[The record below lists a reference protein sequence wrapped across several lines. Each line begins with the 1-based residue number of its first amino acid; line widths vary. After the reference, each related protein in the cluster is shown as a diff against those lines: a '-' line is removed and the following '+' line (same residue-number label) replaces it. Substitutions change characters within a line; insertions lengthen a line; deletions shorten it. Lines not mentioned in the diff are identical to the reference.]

1 MRALLT
7 VLCKELVENAR
18 DRRTLL
24 SALLIGPLG
33 GPLLFGVMMNLTL
46 ERGRERAAQALE
58 LPVVGR
64 SAAPNLVAFLER
76 EGVKVS
82 DLPGGAAG
90 AAAAVRHRAARVVLV
105 IPDGYGERLRAG
117 EPADVRLYTD
127 TSDTSASADRARA
140 EALLRGYGS
149 QIAAWR
155 LQSRGLAPLLM
166 QPVVVDEIDVST
178 PAARALALLGMLSY
192 FIVFAT
198 LMGGLYVAIDT
209 TAGERERG
217 SLEPLLTLPVARRA
231 LVYGKI
237 LAASVYMALSLLLNL
252 AAFAVSLRFVRLD
265 TVGMALNLGPGVAL
279 AIFAVMLPFVLLGSA
294 LMTIVASF
302 TRSYRE
308 AQSWLAAVL
317 LVPTLPIVFASL
329 YQVPSRTSLMWVPS
343 LSQHLLIQSLL
354 RGEELDAL
362 HVLLS
367 AGATLAAGVLLARLA
382 ARLYERERIL
392 G

>member
-1 MRALLT
+1 MRALWT

-18 DRRTLL
+18 DRRTVL
-24 SALLIGPLG
+24 SALVLGPLG
-33 GPLLFGVMMNLTL
+33 APLLFTVMMNLTL
-46 ERGRERAAQALE
+46 ERGRERAEQPLE
-58 LPVVGR
+58 LPVAGQR
-64 SAAPNLVAFLER
+64 AAPNLVAFLKG
-76 EGVKVS
+76 EGVRIS
-82 DLPGGAAG
+82 DFQGGAAA
-90 AAAAVRHRAARVVLV
+90 AAAAVRSHEARVVLV
-105 IPDGYGERLRAG
+105 IPDTYGERLRAG
-117 EPADVRLYTD
+117 EPAAVQLYTD
-127 TSDTSASADRARA
+127 SSDTGARGDRVRA

-155 LQSRGLAPLLM
+155 LEARGLSPLLA
-166 QPVVVDEIDVST
+166 QPLAVDEVDVST
-178 PAARALALLGMLSY
+178 PAARALAVLGMLSY

-217 SLEPLLTLPVARRA
+217 SLEPLLTLPVPRRA

-237 LAASVYMALSLLLNL
+237 LAAGAYMSLSLSLTV
-252 AAFAVSLRFVRLD
+252 ATFAVSLRFVRFD
-265 TVGMALNLGPGVAL
+265 TLGMALNLGPRVAL
-279 AIFAVMLPFVLLGSA
+279 AMVAVMLPFVLLGSA

-308 AQSWLAAVL
+308 AQSWLAAVV
-317 LVPTLPIVFASL
+317 LVPTLPIVFAAL
-329 YQVPSRTSLMWVPS
+329 YQVPSRAGLMWVPS

-354 RGEELDAL
+354 RGEELKAS

-367 AGATLAAGVLLARLA
+367 VAATLALGALLAWIA
-382 ARLYERERIL
+382 ARLYGRERIL

>member
-1 MRALLT
+1 MRALWT
-7 VLCKELVENAR
+7 VFLKELLENAR

-24 SALLIGPLG
+24 SALVIGPLG
-33 GPLLFGVMMNLTL
+33 GPLLFGLMMNLTL
-46 ERGRERAAQALE
+46 ERGRERAEQALE
-58 LPVVGR
+58 LQVAGR

-82 DLPGGAAG
+82 ELPGGAAA
-90 AAAAVRHRAARVVLV
+90 AAAAVRSRSSRLVLV
-105 IPDGYGERLRAG
+105 IPDNYGARLRAG
-117 EPADVRLYTD
+117 EPAGVRLYTD
-127 TSDTSASADRARA
+127 TSDTSASGDRARA
-140 EALLRGYGS
+140 EALLRAYGG

-155 LQSRGLAPLLM
+155 LQARGLSPLLM
-166 QPVVVDEIDVST
+166 QPVAVDEVDVST

-192 FIVFAT
+192 FVVFAT

-237 LAASVYMALSLLLNL
+237 LAAGVYMALSLLLNL
-252 AAFAVSLRFVRLD
+252 AAFALSLRFVRLD

-279 AIFAVMLPFVLLGSA
+279 AIFAVMLPFVLVGSS

-302 TRSYRE
+302 TRTYRE

-317 LVPTLPIVFASL
+317 LVPTLPIIFASL
-329 YQVPSRTSLMWVPS
+329 YQVPSRTALMWVPS
-343 LSQHLLIQSLL
+343 LSQHLLIQALL
-354 RGEELDAL
+354 RGEAPGAL
-362 HVLLS
+362 HVSLS
-367 AGATLAAGVLLARLA
+367 VGATLAIGALLAWIA
-382 ARLYERERIL
+382 ARLYARERIL

>member
-7 VLCKELVENAR
+7 VLFKELIENAR

-33 GPLLFGVMMNLTL
+33 GPLLFGVMIDLTL
-46 ERGRERAAQALE
+46 ERGRDRAEQALE
-58 LPVVGR
+58 LPVAGER
-64 SAAPNLVAFLER
+64 AAPNLVAFLRR

-82 DLPGGAAG
+82 GFAG
-90 AAAAVRHRAARVVLV
+90 DAAAAAEAVRSHAARLVLV

-117 EPADVRLYTD
+117 EPAGVRLYTD
-127 TSDTSASADRARA
+127 TSDTSTSGDRTRA
-140 EALLRGYGS
+140 EALLRAYSG
-149 QIAAWR
+149 QLAAWR
-155 LQSRGLAPLLM
+155 LEARGLSPLLI
-166 QPVVVDEIDVST
+166 QPVVVDEVDVST
-178 PAARALALLGMLSY
+178 PAGRALTLLGMLSY

-217 SLEPLLTLPVARRA
+217 SLEPLLTLPVARQT

-265 TVGMALNLGPGVAL
+265 MVGMALNLGPGAAL
-279 AIFAVMLPFVLLGSA
+279 AIFAVMLPFVLVGSA

-302 TRSYRE
+302 TRTYRE

-329 YQVPSRTSLMWVPS
+329 YQVPSRTALMWVPS
-343 LSQHLLIQSLL
+343 LGQHLLIQSLL
-354 RGEELDAL
+354 RGETPRAL
-362 HVLLS
+362 HVALS
-367 AGATLAAGVLLARLA
+367 VGATALIGALLAWVA
-382 ARLYERERIL
+382 TRLYAREKIL

>member
-7 VLCKELVENAR
+7 VLLKELVENAR

-33 GPLLFGVMMNLTL
+33 GPLLFSVMMNLTL
-46 ERGRERAAQALE
+46 ERGRERAEQPLE
-58 LPVVGR
+58 LPVAGR
-64 SAAPNLVAFLER
+64 GAAPNLVAFLER
-76 EGVKVS
+76 EGVRVS
-82 DLPGGAAG
+82 DFPGGAAA
-90 AAAAVRHRAARVVLV
+90 AAAAVRSRAARLVLV
-105 IPDGYGERLRAG
+105 IPDSYGERLRAG
-117 EPADVRLYTD
+117 EPAGVRLYAD
-127 TSDTSASADRARA
+127 TSDTSANADRSRA
-140 EALLRGYGS
+140 EALLRSYGG

-155 LQSRGLAPLLM
+155 LQARGLAPLLL

-217 SLEPLLTLPVARRA
+217 SLEPLLTLPVARSA
-231 LVYGKI
+231 LVYAKI
-237 LAASVYMALSLLLNL
+237 LAAGVYMALSLLLNL

-265 TVGMALNLGPGVAL
+265 TVGMALNLGPGIAL

-317 LVPTLPIVFASL
+317 LVPTLPIIFASL
-329 YQVPSRTSLMWVPS
+329 YQLPSRTALMWVPS

-354 RGEELDAL
+354 RGEVPLPL

-367 AGATLAAGVLLARLA
+367 AGATLLIGLLLARLA
-382 ARLYERERIL
+382 ARLYQRERIL

>member
-1 MRALLT
+1 MRPLVT
-7 VLCKELVENAR
+7 VLLKELVENAR
-18 DRRTLL
+18 DRRTPL

-46 ERGRERAAQALE
+46 ERGRERAEQALE
-58 LPVVGR
+58 LPVAGR
-64 SAAPNLVAFLER
+64 AAAPNLVAFLER

-82 DLPGGAAG
+82 DFPGGAAA
-90 AAAAVRHRAARVVLV
+90 AAAAVRGRAARLVLV

-117 EPADVRLYTD
+117 EPAGVRLYTD

-140 EALLRGYGS
+140 EALLRSYGG

-155 LQSRGLAPLLM
+155 LQARGLAPLLM
-166 QPVVVDEIDVST
+166 QPLVVDEVDVST

-192 FIVFAT
+192 FIMFAT

-217 SLEPLLTLPVARRA
+217 SLEPLLALPVARPA
-231 LVYGKI
+231 LVYAKI
-237 LAASVYMALSLLLNL
+237 LAAGVYMALSLLLNL

-265 TVGMALNLGPGVAL
+265 TVGMALNVGPGVAL
-279 AIFAVMLPFVLLGSA
+279 AIFAVMLPFVLLGSS

-308 AQSWLAAVL
+308 AQSWLAAVV
-317 LVPTLPIVFASL
+317 LVPTLPIIFASL
-329 YQVPSRTSLMWVPS
+329 YQVPSRTGLMWVPS

-354 RGEELDAL
+354 RGEDPQAL

-367 AGATLAAGVLLARLA
+367 AGATLAIGALLARIA

>member
-1 MRALLT
+1 MRSLWT
-7 VLCKELVENAR
+7 VLLKELIENAR

-24 SALLIGPLG
+24 SALVIGPLG

-46 ERGRERAAQALE
+46 ERGRERAEQALE
-58 LPVVGR
+58 LPVAGR
-64 SAAPNLVAFLER
+64 AAAPNLVAFLER

-82 DLPGGAAG
+82 DFAGG
-90 AAAAVRHRAARVVLV
+90 AAAAADAVRNRSARLVLV
-105 IPDGYGERLRAG
+105 IPESYGERLRAG
-117 EPADVRLYTD
+117 EPAAVRLYTD
-127 TSDTSASADRARA
+127 TSDTSASGDRARA

-155 LQSRGLAPLLM
+155 LQARGLAPLLL
-166 QPVVVDEIDVST
+166 QPVAVDEVDVST

-192 FIVFAT
+192 FVVFAT

-217 SLEPLLTLPVARRA
+217 SLEPLLTLPVSRRA
-231 LVYGKI
+231 LVYAKI

-252 AAFAVSLRFVRLD
+252 AAFAVVLRFVRLD

-279 AIFAVMLPFVLLGSA
+279 AMFAVMLPFVVVGSS

-317 LVPTLPIVFASL
+317 LVPTLPIIFASL

-354 RGEELDAL
+354 RGEQPKAT

-367 AGATLAAGVLLARLA
+367 VGATLLIGALLARVA
-382 ARLYERERIL
+382 ARLYEREKIL